1 MENTA
6 RHGWI
11 SDHHDWEDV
20 ASALCGGLILLSPAV
35 GETTTTIAVN
45 AGVFGILIAILA
57 VLQLM
62 TLQHWE
68 EIMELICGAWMVASP
83 FVIQYGG
90 NLRLIHIVLGA
101 VVVLLA
107 ILEVW
112 QDRNRLLAA

>member
-6 RHGWI
+6 RYGWL
-11 SDHHDWEDV
+11 SDHHGWEDV
-20 ASALCGGLILLSPAV
+20 TSALCGGLILLSPAL
-35 GETTTTIAVN
+35 GETTTAIAVN
-45 AGVFGILIAILA
+45 AGIFGLFIAMLA

-68 EIMELICGAWMVASP
+68 ELLELICGAWMVAAP
-83 FVIQYGG
+83 FVFQYGG
-90 NLRLIHIVLGA
+90 NLRLIHMILGA

-112 QDRNRLLAA
+112 QDRNRLLTT